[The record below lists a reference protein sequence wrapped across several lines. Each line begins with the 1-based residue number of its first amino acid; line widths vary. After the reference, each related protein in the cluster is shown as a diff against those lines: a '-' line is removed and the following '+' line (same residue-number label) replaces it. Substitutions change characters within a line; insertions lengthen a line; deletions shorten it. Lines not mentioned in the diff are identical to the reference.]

1 MKRLSATSL
10 TNYNK
15 VFEKKTLIIY
25 CLILIS
31 TSSIAQNNSTS
42 FNTNSRDTIIV
53 NYSKEVPKIDDKAIF
68 LYPEIPP
75 SFPGGSQALQNYIQN
90 YLEYNTEQ
98 FHQGIEGKI
107 QAGFVVNENGNI
119 SHIRILKGLNPE
131 LDKSVVDLIYKM
143 PKWIPGQISKT
154 KIGRAHV

>member
-1 MKRLSATSL
+1 M
-10 TNYNK
+10 
-15 VFEKKTLIIY
+15 
-25 CLILIS
+25 C
-31 TSSIAQNNSTS
+31 SSDL
-42 FNTNSRDTIIV
+42 SRDTIIV

-107 QAGFVVNENGNI
+107 QAGFVVHENGNI

-154 KIGRAHV
+154 NVKVYHFLPVKYKIKTKKIKPPTHKKTEY